1 MLQIKRQRLVR
12 RFSVGRIHHADDAL
26 IGEAFHG
33 PAVFDQHIWIGGR
46 PAVGSLCHKCHVGD
60 ENLSRIYL
68 LQDGFNNGRLA
79 GDALRIA
86 IDLEIA
92 MGFVHRPVAN

>member
-1 MLQIKRQRLVR
+1 MAQPYSINTFGL
-12 RFSVGRIHHADDAL
+12 
-26 IGEAFHG
+26 GE
-33 PAVFDQHIWIGGR
+33 GR
-46 PAVGSLCHKCHVGD
+46 PSDRCATKCHVGD